1 VDVESGSEEV
11 KRKMKTCGTR
21 REAEIIYEGRQ
32 GKESMKNECLT
43 QYLLVHLDAAA
54 AQYDPKFSRGKL
66 DFGGIPEWNI
76 TPDLVLSQIA
86 PELFREF

>member
-1 VDVESGSEEV
+1 
-11 KRKMKTCGTR
+11 
-21 REAEIIYEGRQ
+21 
-32 GKESMKNECLT
+32 MKNEGLT